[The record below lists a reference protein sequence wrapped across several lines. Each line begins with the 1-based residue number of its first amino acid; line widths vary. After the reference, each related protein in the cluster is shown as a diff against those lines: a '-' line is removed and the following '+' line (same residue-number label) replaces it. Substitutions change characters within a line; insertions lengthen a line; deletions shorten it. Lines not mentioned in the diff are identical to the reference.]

1 MKKQSSSQASWALL
15 SQGVNE
21 ARVEAHKVGVFVNQ
35 IVSAVKGSEIEDE
48 VYELIGDALMG
59 LPKSLIVLEQSLDR
73 TNYALIKLGDNFYRQ
88 RLSQDDRETVDIA
101 ARYNAIP
108 SGAKRI
114 ANLYI
119 EKNKRG

>member
-21 ARVEAHKVGVFVNQ
+21 ARVEAHKVSMFVNQ
-35 IVSAVKGSEIEDE
+35 IVSAVKGSEIEED

-59 LPKSLIVLEQSLDR
+59 LPKALVVLEQSLDR

-88 RLSQDDRETVDIA
+88 RLSQDDRETVDMA

-108 SGAKRI
+108 AGARRV
-114 ANLYI
+114 ATSYI
-119 EKNKRG
+119 EKTKRG